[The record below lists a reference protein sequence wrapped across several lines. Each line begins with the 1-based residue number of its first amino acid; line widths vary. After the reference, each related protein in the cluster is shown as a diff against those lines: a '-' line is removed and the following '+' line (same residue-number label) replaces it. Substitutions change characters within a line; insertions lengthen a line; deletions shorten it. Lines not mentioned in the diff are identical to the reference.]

1 MRSFIVQTFSRI
13 DLRLISCLVL
23 LKMQLFLVRNFS
35 DTVNSKAL
43 KALLKQKHFKNIF
56 RLKSERKIRICAAK
70 TMVFLKKVCRW

>member
-13 DLRLISCLVL
+13 DLRLISCLVF

-56 RLKSERKIRICAAK
+56 RLKSERKIRIMRSK
-70 TMVFLKKVCRW
+70 NYGILKKSV